1 MGAGNALAFFGPAC
15 EGVDVPED
23 VTMQPRTADM
33 KWSTGSIRIMSQAI
47 SASEISARLGLAAG
61 EECERGTLMSP
72 RNPASARREGSVW
85 VLQSGLADDRDLAEH
100 VRALV
105 GLVDGCREALG
116 HLSNDCDLEL
126 FLGFGSE
133 NGQGGYVLPAD
144 LLADVA
150 GLGLDIVLDLYPP
163 ETAEPVSG

>member
-1 MGAGNALAFFGPAC
+1 MLAFFGLAC
-15 EGVDVPED
+15 EGDDVPED
-23 VTMQPRTADM
+23 VAMQPRTADM
-33 KWSTGSIRIMSQAI
+33 KWSKGSIRIMSQAVR
-47 SASEISARLGLAAG
+47 ASEISARLGLTADA
-61 EECERGTLMSP
+61 EFERGSLMSP

-85 VLQSGLADDRDLAEH
+85 VLRSGLPDDRDLAEH

-116 HLSNDCDLEL
+116 GLSDDCDLEL
-126 FLGFGSE
+126 LLGFGSE
-133 NGQGGYVLPAD
+133 NGQGGCVLPAD

-163 ETAEPVSG
+163 EASEPVSG